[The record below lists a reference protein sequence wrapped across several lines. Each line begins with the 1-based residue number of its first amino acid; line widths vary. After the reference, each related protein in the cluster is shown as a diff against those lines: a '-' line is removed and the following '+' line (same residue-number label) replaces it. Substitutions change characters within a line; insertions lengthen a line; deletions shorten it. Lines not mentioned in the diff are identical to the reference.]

1 MVKVKKG
8 DFIEL
13 DYTGKIKVGEKVFDT
28 SNEEIAKSNNVHN
41 ANMKYGPVIICVGE
55 SHVIKGLDE
64 KLEGREIGKDYEF
77 DIDSEGAFGKKN
89 PKLMKTV
96 SNSIFKKQNMNPY
109 PGLQI
114 NANGMIGTVRSV
126 TGGRVIL
133 DFNHPLAG
141 RELIYS
147 VKIIKLV
154 EDVEQ
159 QVDSL
164 LKASLFML
172 GKDNFKVKIVENE
185 LKLTCKIKIPE
196 QLQKPFEEKV
206 KKLIP
211 KIKKITF
218 LEEKTK

>member
-1 MVKVKKG
+1 
-8 DFIEL
+8 
-13 DYTGKIKVGEKVFDT
+13 
-28 SNEEIAKSNNVHN
+28 
-41 ANMKYGPVIICVGE
+41 
-55 SHVIKGLDE
+55 
-64 KLEGREIGKDYEF
+64 
-77 DIDSEGAFGKKN
+77 
-89 PKLMKTV
+89 
-96 SNSIFKKQNMNPY
+96 MNPY

-114 NANGMIGTVRSV
+114 NADGMIGTVRSV

-154 EDVEQ
+154 DDAEI

-164 LKASLFML
+164 LKFSLFML
-172 GKDNFKVKIVENE
+172 GKDNFKVKIVEDE
-185 LKLTCKIKIPE
+185 LKITCKIMVPE

-206 KKLIP
+206 KKLVP

>member
-1 MVKVKKG
+1 MVKIKKG
-8 DFIEL
+8 DFVEL
-13 DYTGKIKVGEKVFDT
+13 DYTGKVKVGEKVFDT
-28 SNEEIAKSNNVHN
+28 SNEDVAKSNNIYN
-41 ANMKYGPVIICVGE
+41 SNMEYGPIIICIGE

-77 DIDSEGAFGKKN
+77 DIDSENAFGKKN

-96 SNSIFKKQNMNPY
+96 SNSLFRKQKMNPY

-114 NANGMIGTVRSV
+114 NADGMIGTVRSV

-154 EDVEQ
+154 DDAEI

-164 LKASLFML
+164 LKFSLFML
-172 GKDNFKVKIVENE
+172 GKDNFKVKIVEDE
-185 LKLTCKIKIPE
+185 LKITCKIMVPE

-206 KKLIP
+206 KKLVP

>member
-1 MVKVKKG
+1 MAKIKKG

-13 DYTGKIKVGEKVFDT
+13 DYTGKIKVGERVFDT
-28 SNEEIAKSNNVHN
+28 SNEDVATSNNIKN
-41 ANMKYGPVIICVGE
+41 SNMEYGPVTICVGE
-55 SHVIKGLDE
+55 SHVIKGLDK

-77 DIDSEGAFGKKN
+77 DIDPEDAFGKKN

-96 SNSIFKKQNMNPY
+96 SNSMFKKQNMNPY

-114 NANGMIGTVRSV
+114 NADGMIGTVRSV
-126 TGGRVIL
+126 TGGRVTL

-141 RELIYS
+141 RDLIYN

-159 QVDSL
+159 QVNSL

-172 GKDNFKVKIVENE
+172 GKDNFNVEIVETE
-185 LKLTCKIKIPE
+185 LKITCKIKVPE
-196 QLQKPFEEKV
+196 QLQKPFEEKI